1 MLLHDTMQIP
11 IGNAQK
17 RYYNIATGLVKF
29 FYQGKDTAE
38 NPFPTI
44 MRMEQNEMEFRFS
57 TPALSHGIGRRS

>member
-29 FYQGKDTAE
+29 FIKERILRKILFLQ
-38 NPFPTI
+38 
-44 MRMEQNEMEFRFS
+44 
-57 TPALSHGIGRRS
+57 